1 MTSPAGGGTRP
12 GPDAGALLDANTA
25 FYDAFESLDLD
36 RMSAEWAHDDEV
48 WCVHPGAD
56 RVTGWA
62 AVRRSWAAVF
72 AASTYLQFI
81 VTDVV
86 ARPSAGVVTCVENV
100 LSGRDRDPTFGA
112 GLAVATNLWTPT
124 PRGWRMI
131 AHHASPVARPALA

>member
-1 MTSPAGGGTRP
+1 MSTPPGGAAGTSPDDEVLVA
-12 GPDAGALLDANTA
+12 ANTA

-36 RMSAEWAHDDEV
+36 RMAELWAQDDEV

-72 AASTYLQFI
+72 AATTYVQFI

-86 ARPSAGVVTCVENV
+86 TRPHAGVVTCVENV
-100 LSGRDRDPTFGA
+100 LSGRGSEPSFGA

-124 PRGWRMI
+124 PGGWRMV
-131 AHHASPVARPALA
+131 AHHASPVVRASVR